1 MKKIK
6 LFFIS
11 LWKQYKNLILM
22 LIVAVVS
29 FIINL
34 IVSVVQESLSI
45 DCIIVSIVFAIGAIL
60 IIISIIYSFYKKSS
74 KENIFPRIQLLLRD
88 MLTKEKSKKKQF
100 GADSIT
106 TDKKLA
112 EIEKNIECEEIWVI
126 SNDLSTE
133 IEGGLYADIVSHNLA
148 RGIKYKF
155 FVANSPLVP
164 MRIEQ
169 LKEKHYKIAAENA
182 KNIEYYILKN
192 DFFFIVTGLDFT
204 IYDPY
209 KNAASGRRG
218 YIGFDLPNMEDLE
231 VVRVQDTLVEAIAS
245 KLLVSYIKV
254 EESSHG

>member
-6 LFFIS
+6 EFFIS
-11 LWKQYKNLILM
+11 LWKQYKNLILV

-34 IVSVVQESLSI
+34 IVSVVQESFGM
-45 DCIIVSIVFAIGAIL
+45 DCIIVSIVFTIVAIL
-60 IIISIIYSFYKKSS
+60 IISPIIYSFYKKSS
-74 KENIFPRIQLLLRD
+74 KENIFPRIQLSLGDL
-88 MLTKEKSKKKQF
+88 LTKEKSQKKQF

-112 EIEKNIECEEIWVI
+112 KIEKNIECEEIWVL

-133 IEGGLYADIVSHNLA
+133 IDGGLYADIVPNNLK
-148 RGIKYKF
+148 RGIKYKI
-155 FVANSPLVP
+155 FVPDGPVVP

-169 LKEKHYKIAAENA
+169 LKRKNEEIAGENA
-182 KNIEYYILKN
+182 KNIEYYMLKD
-192 DFFFIVTGLDFT
+192 DFFFIVTRLDFT

-218 YIGFDLPNMEDLE
+218 YIGFDLPNTEDLE

-245 KLLVSYIKV
+245 KLLTSYINVK
-254 EESSHG
+254 GANNG